1 MTNKIDLVKKI
12 EANTVAIAD
21 SDVLPPELMKALEDK
36 MPEFVKEYEADG
48 SAVLRWT
55 HEYLILMEEIL
66 RLDFGFTEDDMV
78 KIEQRIKDML
88 PILHTMK
95 LEDTRLLRKHDF
107 AVVRDMVERNKI
119 LFKAEKAGI
128 TLPGK
133 DTQKALRKKGE

>member
-1 MTNKIDLVKKI
+1 MKKKIELVKKI

-107 AVVRDMVERNKI
+107 AVVRDMVERNKM

-128 TLPGK
+128 ALPGK
-133 DTQKALRKKGE
+133 DTQRALSNKK